1 MFGFVEFATWICV
14 QIDRLCV
21 SHVLHLKCYGL
32 KGCLRQ
38 RIGFVKTCR
47 NVESTVF
54 FLVPLK
60 QVLLAIT
67 SVAIVQCVPSS

>member
-1 MFGFVEFATWICV
+1 MDLCADRSVVCESCFTSEVLRFEGVSKTKNWIC
-14 QIDRLCV
+14 
-21 SHVLHLKCYGL
+21 
-32 KGCLRQ
+32 
-38 RIGFVKTCR
+38 KTCR